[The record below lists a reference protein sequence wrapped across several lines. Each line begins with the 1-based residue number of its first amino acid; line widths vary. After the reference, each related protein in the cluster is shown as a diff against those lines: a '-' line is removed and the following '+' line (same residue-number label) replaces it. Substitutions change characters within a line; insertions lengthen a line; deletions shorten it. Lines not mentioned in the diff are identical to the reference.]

1 MRQMFDSFVSLI
13 IFIMIVFGIVSFSV
27 AEMQVMTARRI
38 HTAVVNQVQSSYYNV
53 DVNEINSKLKQSFG
67 THREAGADKAN
78 WVVSVTP
85 VKTVADRRDSL
96 VTLRYRII
104 LPVFNVAEEGQID
117 GYAR

>member
-53 DVNEINSKLKQSFG
+53 DVNKLKQSFG
-67 THREAGADKAN
+67 SHREAGADKAN

-85 VKTVADRRDSL
+85 VKTVADRKDSL
-96 VTLRYRII
+96 VTLKYRII